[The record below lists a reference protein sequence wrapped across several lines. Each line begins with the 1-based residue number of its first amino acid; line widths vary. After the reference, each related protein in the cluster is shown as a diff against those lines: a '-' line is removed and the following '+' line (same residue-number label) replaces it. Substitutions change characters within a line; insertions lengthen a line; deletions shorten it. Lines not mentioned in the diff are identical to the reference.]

1 LAHPDLTARHNLA
14 AAYRFAGR
22 LQEAIP
28 LYERT
33 LSDREPVLGADHP
46 QTLSSRNNLANAYRL
61 ASIHGRRLKVRRW
74 AGADRY
80 FSYRRWLLA

>member
-61 ASIHGRRLKVRRW
+61 AGHLDEEAAKSTHGRKKHW
-74 AGADRY
+74 FSSDRG
-80 FSYRRWLLA
+80 